1 MPSPLQ
7 RPALLYALFFV
18 SGFAAL
24 VYQVLWVRELG
35 LLLGGTAQA
44 AALAIAI
51 FFSGIALGGW
61 FWGRLS
67 HRFSS
72 ALRVFGVVEI
82 LVAVTAL
89 SHFFLLDAYHALY
102 PWAYAW
108 VGGAPV
114 AELALKAAIAV
125 TLLFPPA
132 FLMGGTLPLMAQ
144 HMVSV
149 RQGLARTGT
158 ALYALNTA
166 GSASGALA
174 AGFVLPNWLGFSQAY
189 LLAVGLDLFVGA
201 MAILL
206 TLVGVQQRAAAA
218 EAKRSRK
225 RARRAKQARNSTNHG
240 SGGAG
245 DGQAVAWSGT
255 TIWLVAFF
263 SGFATLAVEVVW
275 TRLFAQVLQNSVYT
289 YALVLTLFLISLSM
303 GAAVARALTRSRRWR
318 PQRVLFVLLLGGAL
332 AAASAPWVFQLG
344 TAGLDYVGAG
354 LGWWAYIGAVSITAA
369 AIMLLP
375 GVVLGTVLPYLLRML
390 EHRRA
395 HAGDTLGRLVMVN
408 TVGAVLGAL
417 AAGFVFIAWLGTG
430 LTLLVL
436 GTVYLLLAARVGW
449 EGEPRYARVLVPALV
464 VAAAALPAL
473 QILLP
478 HPVPLREAHD
488 ESLIAIEEGA
498 HATVAVVER
507 DGHRLIRV
515 NNHYVLGGTGALE
528 AERNQTS
535 IPLAI
540 HPEPRR
546 VFYLG
551 MGTGITAGA
560 SLQFPVEQVVV
571 CEILPEV
578 VRAARDHFEP
588 WANGLFDDER
598 VTIHAEDG
606 RNCLARSSDQYDVII
621 SDLFTPWK
629 AGTGNLYTRE
639 HYQTALSRL
648 QPGGQYVQW
657 VPLYQVSKQELA
669 SIARTMESVFPQVLV
684 WRGDLLPAQPIIAL
698 VGQERAAPL
707 DIDRLIDH
715 GRLLAE
721 DERLDRPLI
730 AASLLR
736 FYAGNASASGLF
748 ANGVLNTDNRP
759 FVEYQAPRTQRKAQA
774 GEVEWMTLHN
784 AAELYESLLQQ
795 TGPAEDPYLA
805 GLSAEQQN
813 YVVAGR
819 SYYHAA
825 VLARLGRHDL
835 GQHFIEDFLQRT
847 PFQVMPQS
855 EQQAD
860 TLSGWEG
867 E

>member
-158 ALYALNTA
+158 ALYAVNTA

-289 YALVLTLFLISLSM
+289 YALVLTLFLIALSI
-303 GAAVARALTRSRRWR
+303 GAAVARALTSNRQW
-318 PQRVLFVLLLGGAL
+318 PPERVLLVLLLGGAL
-332 AAASAPWVFQLG
+332 AAASAPWAFQLG

-354 LGWWAYIGAVSITAA
+354 LGWWAYIGAVSITPPPSCCCPAWCWGRCCPTCCGCWNIGGRMR
-369 AIMLLP
+369 AIP
-375 GVVLGTVLPYLLRML
+375 WG
-390 EHRRA
+390 
-395 HAGDTLGRLVMVN
+395 
-408 TVGAVLGAL
+408 
-417 AAGFVFIAWLGTG
+417 
-430 LTLLVL
+430 
-436 GTVYLLLAARVGW
+436 GW
-449 EGEPRYARVLVPALV
+449 
-464 VAAAALPAL
+464 
-473 QILLP
+473 
-478 HPVPLREAHD
+478 
-488 ESLIAIEEGA
+488 
-498 HATVAVVER
+498 
-507 DGHRLIRV
+507 
-515 NNHYVLGGTGALE
+515 
-528 AERNQTS
+528 
-535 IPLAI
+535 
-540 HPEPRR
+540 
-546 VFYLG
+546 
-551 MGTGITAGA
+551 
-560 SLQFPVEQVVV
+560 
-571 CEILPEV
+571 
-578 VRAARDHFEP
+578 
-588 WANGLFDDER
+588 
-598 VTIHAEDG
+598 
-606 RNCLARSSDQYDVII
+606 
-621 SDLFTPWK
+621 
-629 AGTGNLYTRE
+629 
-639 HYQTALSRL
+639 
-648 QPGGQYVQW
+648 
-657 VPLYQVSKQELA
+657 
-669 SIARTMESVFPQVLV
+669 
-684 WRGDLLPAQPIIAL
+684 
-698 VGQERAAPL
+698 
-707 DIDRLIDH
+707 
-715 GRLLAE
+715 
-721 DERLDRPLI
+721 
-730 AASLLR
+730 
-736 FYAGNASASGLF
+736 
-748 ANGVLNTDNRP
+748 
-759 FVEYQAPRTQRKAQA
+759 
-774 GEVEWMTLHN
+774 
-784 AAELYESLLQQ
+784 
-795 TGPAEDPYLA
+795 
-805 GLSAEQQN
+805 
-813 YVVAGR
+813 
-819 SYYHAA
+819 
-825 VLARLGRHDL
+825 
-835 GQHFIEDFLQRT
+835 
-847 PFQVMPQS
+847 
-855 EQQAD
+855 
-860 TLSGWEG
+860 
-867 E
+867 